1 MDMNRYVQVR
11 FLSCLVSLLSVN
23 YLIAGC
29 YVDAPPASPAEVS
42 MRLTELL
49 TDPNPEV
56 RRTAAES
63 LGKIGER
70 SASQGLLVAL
80 KDQDPRVRAAAAVSL
95 GRLGDSAN
103 GIALVGRLVDS
114 SEDVRAAS
122 ALALSEIETTAVS
135 EAETLRMLRHR
146 DASVRMA
153 TTRALAG
160 QDSVRF
166 TGELVAALQDADA
179 QVRQG
184 VAAALGE
191 TGDGRAI
198 PHLVRLLKN
207 DSNAGVRSEAAFRL
221 GKLGDT
227 SILRELSEA
236 AQADADPRTRVWA
249 GWAVEQIMSS
259 RGSDSGIQPVQSV
272 VLGFQG
278 QSR

>member
-1 MDMNRYVQVR
+1 MNMHRYVKVR
-11 FLSCLVSLLSVN
+11 FLSWLIFLLSAN

-29 YVDAPPASPAEVS
+29 YVDVPPRGAAEVS
-42 MRLTELL
+42 MRVTELL
-49 TDPNPEV
+49 TDSDPDV

-70 SASQGLLVAL
+70 SAAHGLLVAL
-80 KDQDPRVRAAAAVSL
+80 KDQDPRVRAAAARSL
-95 GRLGDSAN
+95 GNLGDEAS
-103 GIALVGRLVDS
+103 GIPLAGRLADS
-114 SEDVRAAS
+114 SEAVRMAS
-122 ALALSEIETTAVS
+122 ALALSEIESAASS
-135 EAETLRMLRHR
+135 EAESLRMLRHQ

-184 VAAALGE
+184 VVAVLGE

-198 PHLVRLLKN
+198 PHLVHLLKN
-207 DSNAGVRSEAAFRL
+207 DSHAGVRSEAAYRL
-221 GKLGDT
+221 GKLGNA
-227 SILRELSEA
+227 SIMRELSEA
-236 AQADADPRTRVWA
+236 AQADADPMTRVWA
-249 GWAVEQIMSS
+249 RWAVEQITSS
-259 RGSDSGIQPVQSV
+259 RGSDSGIRPVQSV
-272 VLGFQG
+272 VFGFQG